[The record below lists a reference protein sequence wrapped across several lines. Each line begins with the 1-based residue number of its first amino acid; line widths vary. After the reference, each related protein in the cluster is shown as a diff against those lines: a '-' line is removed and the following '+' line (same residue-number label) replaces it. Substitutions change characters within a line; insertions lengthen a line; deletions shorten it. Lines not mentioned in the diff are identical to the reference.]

1 MECTYKYGKGC
12 CRFTRHPFQFQPNIP
27 TYLLTPNRVSKMKVI
42 LLLSALAASAYAQ
55 YWVINIIVSTR
66 LGLANRRAE
75 LRSARFVSRVWRL
88 QIQ

>member
-1 MECTYKYGKGC
+1 MEKAAVGLPG
-12 CRFTRHPFQFQPNIP
+12 IP
-27 TYLLTPNRVSKMKVI
+27 SNFNQISPHIYLRTLNRISKMKVI

>member
-1 MECTYKYGKGC
+1 
-12 CRFTRHPFQFQPNIP
+12 
-27 TYLLTPNRVSKMKVI
+27 MKVTLI
-42 LLLSALAASAYAQ
+42 LSALAASAYAQ

>member
-1 MECTYKYGKGC
+1 
-12 CRFTRHPFQFQPNIP
+12 
-27 TYLLTPNRVSKMKVI
+27 MKVTLI
-42 LLLSALAASAYAQ
+42 LSALAASAYAQ

-75 LRSARFVSRVWRL
+75 LRSARFVLRVWRL

>member
-1 MECTYKYGKGC
+1 
-12 CRFTRHPFQFQPNIP
+12 
-27 TYLLTPNRVSKMKVI
+27 MKVI

-66 LGLANRRAE
+66 LGLANRLAE
-75 LRSARFVSRVWRL
+75 LRRARFVSPVWRL